1 MENAQKQENITML
14 EQSLLGS
21 LLISNSRLGEVRGS
35 IGGEYFTHPVHRRIF
50 DAICRMVDEGR
61 PANPVTLFPLFD
73 DDEDLQQVGGYKY
86 LVRMAGAASSVIEA
100 ADYARAIADDHHAN
114 IMAEQCQIA
123 AEKLAGGNSEEPAEE
138 VIRELLTD
146 CDAFLSKSSVQQ
158 QGKRGISTEILEDL
172 YADTH
177 AFSTGYSRLDRA
189 MDGGLHPGKVYGF
202 AARKKV
208 GKTILASSISHNLN
222 AAGVKH
228 LFICGEMSPKEI
240 EQRNMARELNV
251 YPSTFR
257 NKQYQNQQFLDR
269 VAHYCTTVP
278 DNMVYENAPGL
289 TFDRLRRA
297 VSTAVNN
304 HQIQGFILDYWQLV
318 GGKGKGKSTSEHL
331 DEVAQWIADF
341 SRKHMLWAVVMA
353 QINQDGNTRGGEGM
367 RLAFDQ
373 VYQINRKDL
382 TQPETYLEMMDT
394 RYTAWMDVGDEH
406 APGFIMNPN
415 GPWFEQV

>member
-1 MENAQKQENITML
+1 MENTQKQDNTTKL
-14 EQSLLGS
+14 EQRLLGS
-21 LLISNSRLGEVRGS
+21 LLIRNSRLEEVRGT
-35 IGGEYFTHPVHRRIF
+35 IGADYFTHPVHKRIF
-50 DAICRMVDEGR
+50 EAICRMVDEGR
-61 PANPVTLFPLFD
+61 TANPITLSPFFDAD
-73 DDEDLQQVGGYKY
+73 DDLKESGGTRY
-86 LVRMAGAASSVIEA
+86 LMRMAAHATNVIEA
-100 ADYARAIADDHHAN
+100 KDYASALADSHN
-114 IMAEQCQIA
+114 LSLMVEYCQLA
-123 AEKLAGGNSEEPAEE
+123 AERLEGNTEEPAEE
-138 VIRELLTD
+138 IIGNLMAN

-158 QGKRGISTEILEDL
+158 QGKRGISAGILEDL

-251 YPSTFR
+251 YPSAFR
-257 NKQYQNQQFLDR
+257 NKKYQNQQFLDR
-269 VAHYCTTVP
+269 VAHYCATVP

-341 SRKHMLWAVVMA
+341 SRKHKLWAVVMA

-406 APGFIMNPN
+406 APGFMMNPN